1 MSRQSG
7 LIPNGKSTI
16 TAVAHR
22 KQASVT
28 GGMESESIRAT
39 MKLPDQIPVAANA
52 STYPV
57 AGLDEIDP
65 DARMSP
71 SLKEILYLFSVLWK
85 PAFYQIHAIVPRQ
98 AFL

>member
-28 GGMESESIRAT
+28 GGMEPESIRAT
-39 MKLPDQIPVAANA
+39 MKLPDQIPVAVNA
-52 STYPV
+52 STYPM
-57 AGLDEIDP
+57 AGFDGIDP

-71 SLKEILYLFSVLWK
+71 SLKETGMALSQRPEEMKKKGFTE
-85 PAFYQIHAIVPRQ
+85 
-98 AFL
+98 